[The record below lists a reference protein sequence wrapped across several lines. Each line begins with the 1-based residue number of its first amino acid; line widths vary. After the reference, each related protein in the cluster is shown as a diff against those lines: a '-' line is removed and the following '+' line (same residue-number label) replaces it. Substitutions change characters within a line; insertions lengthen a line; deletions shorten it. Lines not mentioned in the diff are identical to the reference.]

1 MNRQKLRGKWDQTKG
16 LAREFWGELTG
27 DDLNF
32 IAGQRDRLIG
42 RLEAKYQLSRSEA
55 EMQVELFERKIFSA
69 EKASR
74 LH

>member
-42 RLEAKYQLSRSEA
+42 RLEAKYQL
-55 EMQVELFERKIFSA
+55 MQVELFERKIFSA

>member
-42 RLEAKYQLSRSEA
+42 RLEAKYKMSRREA
-55 EMQVELFERKIFSA
+55 EMQVEVFERKFFAQKGS
-69 EKASR
+69 KN